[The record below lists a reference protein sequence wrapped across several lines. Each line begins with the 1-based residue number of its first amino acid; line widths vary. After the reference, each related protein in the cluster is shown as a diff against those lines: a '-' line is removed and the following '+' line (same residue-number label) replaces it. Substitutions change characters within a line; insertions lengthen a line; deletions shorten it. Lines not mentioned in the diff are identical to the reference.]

1 MTLVTMCNLSETFPE
16 DVDESIWNTPDVLA
30 GAGAHPGLHRGVD
43 LRLELHDS
51 PPGRALPLR
60 LLGCSGFLPQ
70 IIHEASLDLP
80 DPALVLRLGAGLQV
94 DEEERPQH
102 PERRVEEQQDQHLLA
117 GNISLILSSVR
128 IQRRR
133 ARLTWTPSEEHFVV
147 LCCFVPTS
155 LPLSAAQLI

>member
-1 MTLVTMCNLSETFPE
+1 MFNLSQTFPE
-16 DVDESIWNTPDVLA
+16 DVHEGVRNTPDVLT

-60 LLGCSGFLPQ
+60 LLGCSGLLPQ

-80 DPALVLRLGAGLQV
+80 DPALVLRLGGGLQV

-117 GNISLILSSVR
+117 GNISLILPSVPT
-128 IQRRR
+128 QRRM
-133 ARLTWTPSEEHFVV
+133 ARLT
-147 LCCFVPTS
+147 
-155 LPLSAAQLI
+155 LIP